1 MSFTTQE
8 TMSIM
13 YGNSTIFG
21 FSTIAGLSTASN
33 VYDPNTFQRIS
44 TPVNILFSTYSNI
57 TGYYSNLNIVDEH
70 YEHFSFDIS
79 TLKNLTVTELH
90 WLEVSTTIKYLN
102 LLNPDHAA
110 MPMPPHLYDSSEST
124 ILNAFSTGIDHFD
137 YDQVWSNIIS
147 NPIISTFM
155 QDPKQQ

>member
-1 MSFTTQE
+1 MRPEEGISTAIANMS
-8 TMSIM
+8 
-13 YGNSTIFG
+13 NANLSTIV
-21 FSTIAGLSTASN
+21 GLSTASN

-44 TPVNILFSTYSNI
+44 TPVTMLFSTYSNV

-70 YEHFSFDIS
+70 YEHFSFNIS
-79 TLKNLTVTELH
+79 TLKNLTITELH

-110 MPMPPHLYDSSEST
+110 MPMPPHLFNSSEST
-124 ILNAFSTGIDHFD
+124 ILNTFSTGIDHFD
-137 YDQVWSNIIS
+137 YDKVWSNIIS

-155 QDPKQQ
+155 VDPKQQ

>member
-1 MSFTTQE
+1 MLPHE
-8 TMSIM
+8 GI
-13 YGNSTIFG
+13 STAIANMININI
-21 FSTIAGLSTASN
+21 STIAGLSTASN

-44 TPVNILFSTYSNI
+44 TPVTMLFSTYSNVS
-57 TGYYSNLNIVDEH
+57 GYYSSLNIVDEH

-79 TLKNLTVTELH
+79 TLKNLTITELH
-90 WLEVSTTIKYLN
+90 WLEVSTTMKYLN

-110 MPMPPHLYDSSEST
+110 MPIPPHLYDSSEST

-155 QDPKQQ
+155 VDPKQQ

>member
-1 MSFTTQE
+1 MRPEEGISTAIANMS
-8 TMSIM
+8 
-13 YGNSTIFG
+13 NANL
-21 FSTIAGLSTASN
+21 STIAGLSTASN
-33 VYDPNTFQRIS
+33 MYDSNTFQRIS
-44 TPVNILFSTYSNI
+44 TPVTMLFSTYSNV

-90 WLEVSTTIKYLN
+90 WLELSTTIKYLN

-110 MPMPPHLYDSSEST
+110 MPMPPHLYDSTEST

-137 YDQVWSNIIS
+137 YDQVWSNIMS

-155 QDPKQQ
+155 VDPIQ